1 MRKLSFIIALLLC
14 VNISFAQKGKVTSAV
29 SFFTQGKLDKAKEL
43 IDEAIGHENCV
54 NWAKA
59 YMVRGQIY
67 QAIFET
73 QDENYKKL
81 SKDPLSVAWDSYQK
95 VIQLDEKNKFEKDLK
110 TQYANLVID
119 FTNQGVICYNQG
131 MKTDDTKD
139 FKDAVNNFKRVLE
152 INESP
157 FGTQKVDTTV
167 IYNAGVAAHK
177 AGDLDEAIKFY
188 KKSLELNY
196 EAGKIYAMIAN
207 ILLGQSRAANEAG
220 DSVTGKAKQEEA
232 VKFLHEGHKLYPD
245 DNYMLVELINYYLMG
260 DTPAKAEEFL
270 DAAIKQE
277 PNKAEYYRAKG
288 SLYEKLN
295 QPEKAEAMYIKTL
308 ELNPNDFFAQYN
320 LGNIHLNRVIEDHK
334 VVQDIV
340 DAKEYNAALDKVM
353 EKYEAVI
360 PYFEKALEL
369 NPNDKNTLT
378 TLKELYFRLR
388 TKNKVYQE
396 KYDKTMEPLNNL

>member
-1 MRKLSFIIALLLC
+1 MKRLSFIIALLLC

-95 VIQLDEKNKFEKDLK
+95 VIQLDDKNKFEKDLK

-157 FGTQKVDTTV
+157 LGSKKVDTTV

-196 EAGKIYAMIAN
+196 EAGKIYAMVAN

-232 VKFLHEGHKLYPD
+232 VNFLHEGHKLYQD

-295 QPEKAEAMYIKTL
+295 QPEKAEAMYLKTL

-340 DAKEYNAALDKVM
+340 DAKEYNAALDKIM
-353 EKYEAVI
+353 DKYEAVI

-369 NPNDKNTLT
+369 NPNDSNTLS

-396 KYDKTMEPLNNL
+396 KYDKTMEKLKSL

>member
-396 KYDKTMEPLNNL
+396 KYDKTMEALNSL

>member
-1 MRKLSFIIALLLC
+1 MKKLSFIIALLLC

-95 VIQLDEKNKFEKDLK
+95 VIQLDDKNKFEKDLK

-119 FTNQGVICYNQG
+119 FTNQGVVCYNQG

-157 FGTQKVDTTV
+157 LGTQKVDTTV

-188 KKSLELNY
+188 KKSLELIY
-196 EAGKIYAMIAN
+196 EAGKIYAMVAN

-232 VKFLHEGHKLYPD
+232 VNFLHEGHKLYPD

-396 KYDKTMEPLNNL
+396 KYDKTMEALNSL

>member
-1 MRKLSFIIALLLC
+1 MKKLSFIIALLLC

-95 VIQLDEKNKFEKDLK
+95 VIQLDDKNKFEKDLK

-119 FTNQGVICYNQG
+119 FTNQGVVCYNQG

-157 FGTQKVDTTV
+157 LGTQKVDTTV

-196 EAGKIYAMIAN
+196 EAGKIYAMVAN

-220 DSVTGKAKQEEA
+220 DSVTGKAKQEDA
-232 VKFLHEGHKLYPD
+232 VNLLHEGHKLYPD

-396 KYDKTMEPLNNL
+396 KYDKTMEALNSL

>member
-1 MRKLSFIIALLLC
+1 MKKLSFIIALLLC

-81 SKDPLSVAWDSYQK
+81 ASDPLSVAWESFQK
-95 VIQLDEKNKFEKDLK
+95 VIQLDEKKKFEKDLK
-110 TQYANLVID
+110 AQYANLVID

-131 MKTDDTKD
+131 MKTDDIKD

-157 FGTQKVDTTV
+157 LGTQKVDTTV

-196 EAGKIYAMIAN
+196 EAGKIYAMVAN

-232 VKFLHEGHKLYPD
+232 VKFLHEGHELYPD

-295 QPEKAEAMYIKTL
+295 QPDNAEKMYIKTL

-320 LGNIHLNRVIEDHK
+320 LGNIHLNRVIEHHK
-334 VVQDIV
+334 VVQEIV
-340 DAKEYNAALDKVM
+340 DAKEYNAELDKVM
-353 EKYEAVI
+353 AEYEAVV

-369 NPNDKNTLT
+369 KSDDKNTLT

-388 TKNKVYQE
+388 TKDKVYQE
-396 KYDKTMEPLNNL
+396 KYDKTMEALNNL

>member
-119 FTNQGVICYNQG
+119 FTNQGVVCYNQG

-157 FGTQKVDTTV
+157 LGTQKVDTTV

-396 KYDKTMEPLNNL
+396 KYDKTMEALNNL

>member
-1 MRKLSFIIALLLC
+1 MKKLSFIIALLLC

-95 VIQLDEKNKFEKDLK
+95 VIQLDDKNKFEKDLK

-119 FTNQGVICYNQG
+119 FTNQGVVCYNQG

-157 FGTQKVDTTV
+157 LGTQKVDTTV

-196 EAGKIYAMIAN
+196 EAGKIYAMVAN

-232 VKFLHEGHKLYPD
+232 VNFLHEGHKLYPD

-288 SLYEKLN
+288 SLFEKLN

-320 LGNIHLNRVIEDHK
+320 LGNIH
-334 VVQDIV
+334 
-340 DAKEYNAALDKVM
+340 
-353 EKYEAVI
+353 
-360 PYFEKALEL
+360 
-369 NPNDKNTLT
+369 
-378 TLKELYFRLR
+378 
-388 TKNKVYQE
+388 
-396 KYDKTMEPLNNL
+396 

>member
-1 MRKLSFIIALLLC
+1 MKKLSFIIALLLC

-95 VIQLDEKNKFEKDLK
+95 VIQLDDKNKFEKDLK

-119 FTNQGVICYNQG
+119 FTNQGVVCYNQG

-157 FGTQKVDTTV
+157 LGTQKVDTTV

-196 EAGKIYAMIAN
+196 EAGKIYAMVAN

-232 VKFLHEGHKLYPD
+232 VYFLHEGHKLYPD

-396 KYDKTMEPLNNL
+396 KYDKTMEALNSL

>member
-1 MRKLSFIIALLLC
+1 MKKLSFIIALLHC

-95 VIQLDEKNKFEKDLK
+95 VIQLDDKNKFEKDLK

-119 FTNQGVICYNQG
+119 FTNQGVVCYNQG

-157 FGTQKVDTTV
+157 LGTQKVDTTV

-196 EAGKIYAMIAN
+196 EAGKIYAMVAN

-232 VKFLHEGHKLYPD
+232 VNFLHEGHKLYPD

-396 KYDKTMEPLNNL
+396 KYDKTMEALNSL

>member
-1 MRKLSFIIALLLC
+1 MKKLSFIIALLLC

-95 VIQLDEKNKFEKDLK
+95 VIQLDDKNKFEKDLK

-119 FTNQGVICYNQG
+119 FTNQGVVCYNQG

-157 FGTQKVDTTV
+157 LGTQKVDTTV

-196 EAGKIYAMIAN
+196 EAGKIYAMVAN

-220 DSVTGKAKQEEA
+220 DSVTGKAKQKEA
-232 VKFLHEGHKLYPD
+232 VNFLHEGHKLYPD

-396 KYDKTMEPLNNL
+396 KYDKTMEALNSL

>member
-1 MRKLSFIIALLLC
+1 MKRLSFIIALLLC

-95 VIQLDEKNKFEKDLK
+95 VIQLDDKNKFEKDLK

-157 FGTQKVDTTV
+157 LGSKKVDTTV

-196 EAGKIYAMIAN
+196 EAGKIYAMVAN

-232 VKFLHEGHKLYPD
+232 VNFLHEGHKLYPD

-295 QPEKAEAMYIKTL
+295 QPEKAEAMYLKTL

-340 DAKEYNAALDKVM
+340 DAKEYNAALDKIM
-353 EKYEAVI
+353 DKYEAVI

-396 KYDKTMEPLNNL
+396 KYDKTMEKLKSL

>member
-232 VKFLHEGHKLYPD
+232 VKFLHEGHKVYPD

-396 KYDKTMEPLNNL
+396 KYDKTMEALNNL

>member
-43 IDEAIGHENCV
+43 IDEAIADENCV

-396 KYDKTMEPLNNL
+396 KYDKTMEALNNL

>member
-1 MRKLSFIIALLLC
+1 MKKLSFIIALLLC

-95 VIQLDEKNKFEKDLK
+95 VIQLDDKNKFEKDLK

-119 FTNQGVICYNQG
+119 FTNQGVVCYNQG

-157 FGTQKVDTTV
+157 LGTQKVDTTV

-196 EAGKIYAMIAN
+196 EAGKIYAMVAN

-232 VKFLHEGHKLYPD
+232 VNFLHERHKLYPD

-396 KYDKTMEPLNNL
+396 KYDKTMEALNSL

>member
-1 MRKLSFIIALLLC
+1 MKKLSFIIALLLC

-43 IDEAIGHENCV
+43 IDEAIGHV

-95 VIQLDEKNKFEKDLK
+95 VIQLDDKNKFEKDLK

-119 FTNQGVICYNQG
+119 FTNQGVVCYNQG

-157 FGTQKVDTTV
+157 LGTQKVDTTV

-196 EAGKIYAMIAN
+196 EAGKIYAMVAN

-232 VKFLHEGHKLYPD
+232 VNF
-245 DNYMLVELINYYLMG
+245 
-260 DTPAKAEEFL
+260 
-270 DAAIKQE
+270 
-277 PNKAEYYRAKG
+277 
-288 SLYEKLN
+288 
-295 QPEKAEAMYIKTL
+295 
-308 ELNPNDFFAQYN
+308 
-320 LGNIHLNRVIEDHK
+320 
-334 VVQDIV
+334 
-340 DAKEYNAALDKVM
+340 
-353 EKYEAVI
+353 
-360 PYFEKALEL
+360 
-369 NPNDKNTLT
+369 
-378 TLKELYFRLR
+378 
-388 TKNKVYQE
+388 
-396 KYDKTMEPLNNL
+396 

>member
-1 MRKLSFIIALLLC
+1 MKKLSFIIALLLC

-95 VIQLDEKNKFEKDLK
+95 VIQLDDKNKFEKDLK

-119 FTNQGVICYNQG
+119 FTNQGVVCYNQG

-157 FGTQKVDTTV
+157 LGTQKVDTTV

-196 EAGKIYAMIAN
+196 EAGKIYAMVAN

-232 VKFLHEGHKLYPD
+232 VHFLHEGHKLYPD

-396 KYDKTMEPLNNL
+396 KYDKTMEALNSL

>member
-1 MRKLSFIIALLLC
+1 MKKLSFIIALLLC

-95 VIQLDEKNKFEKDLK
+95 VIQLDDKNKFEKDLK

-119 FTNQGVICYNQG
+119 FTNQGVVCYNQG

-157 FGTQKVDTTV
+157 LGTQKVDTTV

-196 EAGKIYAMIAN
+196 EAGKIYAMVAN

-232 VKFLHEGHKLYPD
+232 VNFLHEGHKLYPD
-245 DNYMLVELINYYLMG
+245 DNYMLVELI
-260 DTPAKAEEFL
+260 K
-270 DAAIKQE
+270 
-277 PNKAEYYRAKG
+277 
-288 SLYEKLN
+288 
-295 QPEKAEAMYIKTL
+295 
-308 ELNPNDFFAQYN
+308 
-320 LGNIHLNRVIEDHK
+320 
-334 VVQDIV
+334 
-340 DAKEYNAALDKVM
+340 
-353 EKYEAVI
+353 
-360 PYFEKALEL
+360 
-369 NPNDKNTLT
+369 
-378 TLKELYFRLR
+378 
-388 TKNKVYQE
+388 
-396 KYDKTMEPLNNL
+396 

>member
-1 MRKLSFIIALLLC
+1 MKKLSFIIALLLC

-396 KYDKTMEPLNNL
+396 KYDKTMEALNNL

>member
-1 MRKLSFIIALLLC
+1 M
-14 VNISFAQKGKVTSAV
+14 
-29 SFFTQGKLDKAKEL
+29 
-43 IDEAIGHENCV
+43 

-95 VIQLDEKNKFEKDLK
+95 VIQLDDKNKFEKDLK

-119 FTNQGVICYNQG
+119 FTNQGVVCYNQG

-157 FGTQKVDTTV
+157 LGTQKVDTTV

-196 EAGKIYAMIAN
+196 EAGKIYAMVAN
-207 ILLGQSRAANEAG
+207 IL
-220 DSVTGKAKQEEA
+220 
-232 VKFLHEGHKLYPD
+232 
-245 DNYMLVELINYYLMG
+245 
-260 DTPAKAEEFL
+260 
-270 DAAIKQE
+270 
-277 PNKAEYYRAKG
+277 
-288 SLYEKLN
+288 
-295 QPEKAEAMYIKTL
+295 
-308 ELNPNDFFAQYN
+308 
-320 LGNIHLNRVIEDHK
+320 
-334 VVQDIV
+334 
-340 DAKEYNAALDKVM
+340 
-353 EKYEAVI
+353 
-360 PYFEKALEL
+360 
-369 NPNDKNTLT
+369 
-378 TLKELYFRLR
+378 
-388 TKNKVYQE
+388 
-396 KYDKTMEPLNNL
+396 

>member
-369 NPNDKNTLT
+369 NPNDKNKLT

-396 KYDKTMEPLNNL
+396 KYDKTMEALNNL

>member
-396 KYDKTMEPLNNL
+396 KYDKTMEALNNL

>member
-196 EAGKIYAMIAN
+196 EAVKIYAMIAN

-396 KYDKTMEPLNNL
+396 KYDKTMEALNNL

>member
-1 MRKLSFIIALLLC
+1 MKKLSFIIALLLC

-95 VIQLDEKNKFEKDLK
+95 VIQLDDKNKFEKDLK

-119 FTNQGVICYNQG
+119 FTNQGVVCYNQG

-157 FGTQKVDTTV
+157 LGTQKVDTTV

-196 EAGKIYAMIAN
+196 EAGKIYAMVAN
-207 ILLGQSRAANEAG
+207 ILLGQSRAANEA
-220 DSVTGKAKQEEA
+220 VN
-232 VKFLHEGHKLYPD
+232 FLHEGHKLYPD

-308 ELNPNDFFAQYN
+308 ELNPSDFFAQYN

-396 KYDKTMEPLNNL
+396 KYDKTMEALNSL